1 LLRRY
6 AGRHAGPV
14 EFMTLEIKSN
24 KTGIQF
30 TAVIQP
36 RASRNQIIGIHNHSL
51 KIKLTSPPVDGA
63 ANQACIKFLAKAFG
77 ISPSRIDIV
86 KGETSKNKIIQI
98 EGMDSKTF
106 MNTLAP
112 LISEAS

>member
-1 LLRRY
+1 
-6 AGRHAGPV
+6 
-14 EFMTLEIKSN
+14 MTLEIRSH

-30 TAVIQP
+30 AAAIQP
-36 RASRNQIIGIHNHSL
+36 RGSRNQILGIHNHSL

-77 ISPSRIDIV
+77 ISPSRISIV
-86 KGETSKNKIIQI
+86 KGETSRNKTIQL
-98 EGMDSKTF
+98 EGIDPKAF

-112 LISEAS
+112 LIAEAG

>member
-1 LLRRY
+1 
-6 AGRHAGPV
+6 
-14 EFMTLEIKSN
+14 MTLEIKPY

-30 TAVIQP
+30 SAAIQP
-36 RASRNQIIGIHNHSL
+36 RASRNQFLGIHNHCL

-77 ISPSRIDIV
+77 ISPSRIAIV
-86 KGETSKNKIIQI
+86 KGETSRNKTIQF

-106 MNTLAP
+106 MSTLAP
-112 LISEAS
+112 LISEAD